1 MAQNTFETLVEHF
14 GFAPISAIDDVIN
27 SVNELLYTA
36 IMGLEQF
43 VLSELKSSEEVDQGI
58 HQVETLL
65 ESLVDRH
72 FDMFEIYALRNIFTI
87 PDKLEIVLP
96 HREGMD
102 LTSDQTKEECVDQE
116 LDTMRKKVLAVKAMN
131 YKLKEEISRTDK
143 CVKKLERWK
152 ERLSFLLTTDKHY
165 NVSPVIDTVRLVTD
179 QLLAIKRTTSSLQ
192 SQVDDEKL
200 KQFAIICDE
209 RESFVSTMVLR
220 QTEQM
225 KMQQHEQ

>member
-1 MAQNTFETLVEHF
+1 MTQNTIETLVEHF

-72 FDMFEIYALRNIFTI
+72 FDMFEIYALRNIFAI
-87 PDKLEIVLP
+87 PDKLEIVLS

-102 LTSDQTKEECVDQE
+102 FTSDQAKEEYVDQE
-116 LDTMRKKVLAVKAMN
+116 LDAMRKKVKAMN

-143 CVKKLERWK
+143 CVKKLEKWK
-152 ERLSFLLTTDKHY
+152 ERLSFLLTTAKHY
-165 NVSPVIDTVRLVTD
+165 NVSPVIDTARLVTD
-179 QLLAIKRTTSSLQ
+179 QLLAIKRTTVSLQ
-192 SQVDDEKL
+192 SQVDGEKL
-200 KQFAIICDE
+200 KQFASISDE
-209 RESFVSTMVLR
+209 RESFVSTM
-220 QTEQM
+220 
-225 KMQQHEQ
+225 

>member
-1 MAQNTFETLVEHF
+1 MAQNTLETLVEHF

-43 VLSELKSSEEVDQGI
+43 VLSELKSSEEVDQG
-58 HQVETLL
+58 
-65 ESLVDRH
+65 
-72 FDMFEIYALRNIFTI
+72 
-87 PDKLEIVLP
+87 
-96 HREGMD
+96 MD
-102 LTSDQTKEECVDQE
+102 LTSDQTKEEYVDQE
-116 LDTMRKKVLAVKAMN
+116 LDAMRKKVLAVKAMN

-152 ERLSFLLTTDKHY
+152 ERLSFLLTTAKHY

-179 QLLAIKRTTSSLQ
+179 QLLAIKRTTTNLQ

-200 KQFAIICDE
+200 KQFAIISDE

>member
-1 MAQNTFETLVEHF
+1 
-14 GFAPISAIDDVIN
+14 
-27 SVNELLYTA
+27 
-36 IMGLEQF
+36 
-43 VLSELKSSEEVDQGI
+43 
-58 HQVETLL
+58 
-65 ESLVDRH
+65 
-72 FDMFEIYALRNIFTI
+72 MFEIYALRNIFAI

-102 LTSDQTKEECVDQE
+102 LTSDQTKEEYVDQE
-116 LDTMRKKVLAVKAMN
+116 LDAMRKKVLAVKAMN

-152 ERLSFLLTTDKHY
+152 ERLSFLLTTAKHY

-179 QLLAIKRTTSSLQ
+179 QLLAIKRTTTNLQ

-200 KQFAIICDE
+200 KQFAIISDE

>member
-1 MAQNTFETLVEHF
+1 MAQNTLETLVEHF

-72 FDMFEIYALRNIFTI
+72 FDMFEIYALRNIFAI

-102 LTSDQTKEECVDQE
+102 LTSDQTKEEYVDQE
-116 LDTMRKKVLAVKAMN
+116 LDAMRKKVLAVKAMN

-152 ERLSFLLTTDKHY
+152 ERLSFLLTTAKHY

-179 QLLAIKRTTSSLQ
+179 QLLAIKRTTTNLQ

-200 KQFAIICDE
+200 KQFAIISDE

>member
-1 MAQNTFETLVEHF
+1 MAQNTIETLVEHF
-14 GFAPISAIDDVIN
+14 GFAPISVIDDVIN
-27 SVNELLYTA
+27 SVNDLLYTA

-43 VLSELKSSEEVDQGI
+43 VLSELNSSEEVDQGI

-65 ESLVDRH
+65 ESLVDHH
-72 FDMFEIYALRNIFTI
+72 FDMFEIYTLRNIFAI

-102 LTSDQTKEECVDQE
+102 FTLDQAKEERVDQE
-116 LDTMRKKVLAVKAMN
+116 LDAMRKKVLAVKAMN

-143 CVKKLERWK
+143 YVKKLEKWK
-152 ERLSFLLTTDKHY
+152 ERLSFLLTTAKHY

-179 QLLAIKRTTSSLQ
+179 QLLAIKRTTVSLQ

-200 KQFAIICDE
+200 KQFASTSDE